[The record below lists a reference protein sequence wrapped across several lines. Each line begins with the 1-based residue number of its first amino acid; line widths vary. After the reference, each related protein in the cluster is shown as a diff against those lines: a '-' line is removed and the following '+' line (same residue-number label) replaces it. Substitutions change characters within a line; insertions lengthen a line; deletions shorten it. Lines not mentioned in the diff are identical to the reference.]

1 MFDGLR
7 NDASDTSGFDEQVE
21 YFPEDKPPSS
31 APRAKRRSSRK
42 IWGMDAQQRFIISI
56 MLMIAMCTMGAM
68 CMFVFGK
75 FVLP

>member
-7 NDASDTSGFDEQVE
+7 NDASNTSGFDEQVE

-31 APRAKRRSSRK
+31 APQKKRKSSGK
-42 IWGMDAQQRFIISI
+42 ILGMNAQQRFIISV
-56 MLMIAMCTMGAM
+56 MLMTAMCAMGGM

-75 FVLP
+75 FVVP

>member
-21 YFPEDKPPSS
+21 YFPEDKSPSS
-31 APRAKRRSSRK
+31 ASRRKRKSSGK
-42 IWGMDAQQRFIISI
+42 ILGMNAQQRFIISV